1 MTESERITNYYTK
14 YRKEHLYNLC
24 KMYKNMISF
33 PNYPEGLIKQFLE
46 FIKKEGYDECD
57 MHEFLMI

>member
-1 MTESERITNYYTK
+1 MICY

-24 KMYKNMISF
+24 RMRKNMISF
-33 PNYPEGLIKQFLE
+33 PNYPKGLIKQFLD
-46 FIKKEGYDECD
+46 FVKKEGYDECD

>member
-1 MTESERITNYYTK
+1 MTESEWITNYYTK

-24 KMYKNMISF
+24 RMHKNMISF
-33 PNYPEGLIKQFLE
+33 PNYPKGLIKQFLD
-46 FIKKEGYDECD
+46 FVKKEGYDECD